1 MNDLNKAFEN
11 STPPAAG
18 DGPSYAHP
26 LADSVVEECSKLLS
40 QIPEGQRLLA
50 FAKEKGITFKVIAG
64 REVGNTVPSMDTIVL
79 TCPKL
84 TKTVNIHEMAA
95 NVGLG
100 LLEAEMLHNGLVSL
114 NMTGLPPAD
123 RDLMIYRKTL
133 DSLIGLCK
141 IAHEFETVK
150 NNSKF
155 LDLVDKLGHD
165 GFYREYVSGAPYDR
179 LGHLLIQS
187 VHGER

>member
-1 MNDLNKAFEN
+1 MNDLNKAFGS
-11 STPPAAG
+11 STPPTG

-26 LADSVVEECSKLLS
+26 LEEKVIEECGKLLS

-50 FAKEKGITFKVIAG
+50 FAKEQRITLKVIAS
-64 REVGNTVPSMDTIVL
+64 REIGNTVPSMDTIVL
-79 TCPKL
+79 TCPAV

-95 NVGLG
+95 NFALG
-100 LLEAEMLHNGLVSL
+100 LIEAEMLYDGRISL
-114 NMTGLPPAD
+114 NMGSLPQAE
-123 RDLMIYRKTL
+123 RDIMIYRKTL

-155 LDLVDKLGHD
+155 LDLVEKLGHD
-165 GFYREYVSGAPYDR
+165 GFYREYVSGAPYDK
-179 LGHLLIQS
+179 LGTLLIRS
-187 VHGER
+187 VHGDH